1 MHKNLLLCTA
11 ACALFFSSFTFTS
24 ISTASSLSTE
34 TRRALEGMIKL
45 PEQYRYAIDV
55 MSTPT
60 QAEKNLEKIASG
72 AMMESNSPFN
82 QAVKKNLE
90 EIRASINKQFSE
102 GRYSSNQSNVG
113 DTIYNNIMANQY
125 NQDMQHKMQANAYLN
140 QLRQDRL
147 IKRENLLRGYEKA
160 LSDAAKAAAIL
171 DAGNQQHIDATRQQW
186 VEQDNRE
193 WSKLQNK
200 AEILHKVAKVDS
212 ALQGQNK
219 ELSNTLRKA
228 VLNTLNTDSITN
240 VERKGE
246 VSPASSKE
254 NKHSIT
260 SPKHASDKLSSA
272 DVASQHEDNSSLKTD
287 HEITQS
293 IIDPK
298 TNTDSSASKMALNT
312 SAESHVKLST
322 KIESI
327 PTAHAENTSKLTDDK
342 ATTTSSSLDGAANR
356 KTLTPQIENSF
367 VMPIAMFA
375 VGVSDANNQSILLDN
390 MQITMFEPKEYQER
404 SIFLSTY
411 GNKNTFFSRTLSRQ
425 ESAQTEQEGVPTE
438 QESVPTEQE
447 SIPTEQGRIHADIR
461 YAALQAGITLIA
473 REHQSI
479 STNFGV
485 FGTYG
490 KLSFAPKNAD
500 SSHKKMFD
508 KWSLTAYGNI
518 QHDAGIYASAFLSY
532 GIFKEN
538 MRKEFIKDTPKIK
551 NSKILGAAATVG
563 QKLSTGFEGVILEPQ
578 AQLVY
583 QRLILGVSS
592 DNNSSSN
599 DNSSSDEENSKINIG
614 NPDQWLLRIGG
625 RLTQN
630 KGHVLSFYGKLNL
643 IKTFSKNF
651 QLAAMGSLV
660 EGGFGIQAHL
670 SPNIELHSDL
680 SYQHK
685 FKKVGISGIN
695 ISAGM
700 RYHF

>member
-24 ISTASSLSTE
+24 ISTASGLSTE
-34 TRRALEGMIKL
+34 TRNALEGIIKL

-60 QAEKNLEKIASG
+60 QAEKNLEKIAFG
-72 AMMESNSPFN
+72 AMMEN
-82 QAVKKNLE
+82 NLQVLQKSLDE
-90 EIRASINKQFSE
+90 ADRRINRYVSE
-102 GRYSSNQSNVG
+102 VGRYDSGAHINESQKARDYIRTQVMAQQRAQ
-113 DTIYNNIMANQY
+113 DTQLML
-125 NQDMQHKMQANAYLN
+125 QANAQLDR
-140 QLRQDRL
+140 LRQDRL
-147 IKRENLLRGYEKA
+147 IKRENLLRGYEKT

-171 DAGNQQHIDATRQQW
+171 DADNQQRIDATRQQW

-200 AEILHKVAKVDS
+200 AEILHKAAKIDS

-228 VLNTLNTDSITN
+228 VLDTLETDETIN
-240 VERKGE
+240 VERKRA
-246 VSPASSKE
+246 PDSSKE
-254 NKHSIT
+254 NKH
-260 SPKHASDKLSSA
+260 P
-272 DVASQHEDNSSLKTD
+272 V
-287 HEITQS
+287 
-293 IIDPK
+293 IDSK
-298 TNTDSSASKMALNT
+298 TNTASSASKIALNT
-312 SAESHVKLST
+312 SAESHVKLPT
-322 KIESI
+322 KIESTPI
-327 PTAHAENTSKLTDDK
+327 AHTESTSQFTDDK
-342 ATTTSSSLDGAANR
+342 ATTTSSSLDGVTNR

-411 GNKNTFFSRTLSRQ
+411 GNKNTFFSRILSKQ
-425 ESAQTEQEGVPTE
+425 ESAQTE

-447 SIPTEQGRIHADIR
+447 SVPAEQESVPAEQGSIHADIR
-461 YAALQAGITLIA
+461 YAALQAGATLIA
-473 REHQSI
+473 RENQNI
-479 STNFGV
+479 SSSFGF

-490 KLSFAPKNAD
+490 KLSFAPKNAE

-518 QHDAGIYASAFLSY
+518 QHDSGTYASAFLSY

-538 MRKEFIKDTPKIK
+538 MRKEFIQDTPKVK

-592 DNNSSSN
+592 DNNASSNNSSSN

-630 KGHVLSFYGKLNL
+630 KGRVLSFYGKLNL

>member
-60 QAEKNLEKIASG
+60 QTE
-72 AMMESNSPFN
+72 
-82 QAVKKNLE
+82 KNLE
-90 EIRASINKQFSE
+90 EITSSTMRGNHSHFNQVHQNSMDRVRRETISSSFSGTTRADSGVHHTVLKH
-102 GRYSSNQSNVG
+102 GV
-113 DTIYNNIMANQY
+113 DNIHTQVMANQY
-125 NQDMQHKMQANAYLN
+125 HQDIQSIADTDEKLN
-140 QLRQDRL
+140 QLR
-147 IKRENLLRGYEKA
+147 IKR
-160 LSDAAKAAAIL
+160 
-171 DAGNQQHIDATRQQW
+171 
-186 VEQDNRE
+186 
-193 WSKLQNK
+193 
-200 AEILHKVAKVDS
+200 S
-212 ALQGQNK
+212 ALQ
-219 ELSNTLRKA
+219 
-228 VLNTLNTDSITN
+228 
-240 VERKGE
+240 
-246 VSPASSKE
+246 
-254 NKHSIT
+254 
-260 SPKHASDKLSSA
+260 KHASDKLSSA

-287 HEITQS
+287 LEITQS

-411 GNKNTFFSRTLSRQ
+411 GNKNTFFSRILSRQ

-438 QESVPTEQE
+438 QESVPAEQESVPTEQGSVPTEQE
-447 SIPTEQGRIHADIR
+447 SVPTEQESVPTEQGRIHADIR
-461 YAALQAGITLIA
+461 YAALQAGATLIA

-479 STNFGV
+479 STNFGF

-490 KLSFAPKNAD
+490 KLSFAPKNAE

-518 QHDAGIYASAFLSY
+518 QHDSGIYASAFLSY

-538 MRKEFIKDTPKIK
+538 MRKEFIKDTPKVK

>member
-60 QAEKNLEKIASG
+60 QTE
-72 AMMESNSPFN
+72 
-82 QAVKKNLE
+82 KNLE
-90 EIRASINKQFSE
+90 EITSSTMRGNHSHFNQVHQNSMDRVRRETISSSFSGTTRADSGVHHTVLKH
-102 GRYSSNQSNVG
+102 GV
-113 DTIYNNIMANQY
+113 DNIHTQVMANQY
-125 NQDMQHKMQANAYLN
+125 HQDIQSIADTGEKLN
-140 QLRQDRL
+140 QLR
-147 IKRENLLRGYEKA
+147 IKR
-160 LSDAAKAAAIL
+160 
-171 DAGNQQHIDATRQQW
+171 
-186 VEQDNRE
+186 
-193 WSKLQNK
+193 
-200 AEILHKVAKVDS
+200 S
-212 ALQGQNK
+212 ALQ
-219 ELSNTLRKA
+219 
-228 VLNTLNTDSITN
+228 
-240 VERKGE
+240 
-246 VSPASSKE
+246 
-254 NKHSIT
+254 
-260 SPKHASDKLSSA
+260 KHASDKLSSA

-287 HEITQS
+287 LEITQS

-411 GNKNTFFSRTLSRQ
+411 GNKNTFFSRILSRQ

-438 QESVPTEQE
+438 QESIPAEQESVPAEQGSVPTEQEDVPTEQE
-447 SIPTEQGRIHADIR
+447 SVPTEQGRIHADIR
-461 YAALQAGITLIA
+461 YAALQAGATLIA

-479 STNFGV
+479 STNFGF

-490 KLSFAPKNAD
+490 KLSFAPKNAE

-518 QHDAGIYASAFLSY
+518 QHDSGIYASAFLSY

-538 MRKEFIKDTPKIK
+538 MRKEFIKDTPKVK